1 MRRTR
6 MLLLPIALA
15 LLLAPRFFAARRM
28 RRAGPRSG
36 RPRNGKPHLPEDQ
49 GMNSAALAKLI
60 DMGAYTGMDSIL
72 IARHGKIVAEAY
84 YAPFKPG
91 IRHRMYSATKSIVG
105 TLIAI
110 AIKDGLLD
118 SVDHRVIDFFSD
130 RQIANI
136 ADYKKSITVQDLLNM
151 TSGLDW
157 TPGESRPKK
166 CAAARIGSNIFWIS
180 GWLGRRESEFQYNN
194 GNPHLLSAIL
204 YKD

>member
-1 MRRTR
+1 M
-6 MLLLPIALA
+6 
-15 LLLAPRFFAARRM
+15 
-28 RRAGPRSG
+28 
-36 RPRNGKPHLPEDQ
+36 D
-49 GMNSAALAKLI
+49 SAALAKLI

-157 TPGESRPKK
+157 TPGESPTKKMRRSPDWVQYLLDLRMARPPGIK
-166 CAAARIGSNIFWIS
+166 
-180 GWLGRRESEFQYNN
+180 FQYNN